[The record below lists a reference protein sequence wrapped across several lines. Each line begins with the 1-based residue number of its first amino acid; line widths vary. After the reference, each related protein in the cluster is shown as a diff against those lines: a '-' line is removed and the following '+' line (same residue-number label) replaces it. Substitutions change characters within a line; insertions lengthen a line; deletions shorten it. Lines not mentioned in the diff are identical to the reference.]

1 MNKISITIDVSQVT
15 KEKIIP
21 RAFTNKEGHE
31 IVAKDYRLD
40 IIPLREEKIV
50 KSGADWEMVK
60 VAFVAEAPNDKEKA
74 DKTKTKIIGSAIEFR
89 KKSQESTLSAQE
101 KAEIQ
106 ASKEAYGI
114 KEDDEIDVAS
124 IPF

>member
-1 MNKISITIDVSQVT
+1 MNKISITIDTTKVT
-15 KEKIIP
+15 KEKIIT
-21 RAFTNKEGHE
+21 RVYNDGQGHE
-31 IVAKDYRLD
+31 VIAKDYKLD
-40 IIPLREEKIV
+40 IVPLREEKV
-50 KSGADWEMVK
+50 VWSGADSEMVK
-60 VAFVAEAPNDKEKA
+60 VGFVAEAPTDEEKKA
-74 DKTKTKIIGSAIEFR
+74 KTKTKIIGSAIEFR
-89 KKSQESTLSAQE
+89 KKSQESTLTAQE